1 MTQKR
6 IRASMLKDASETARE
21 HALLYRLAR
30 NGKITLAE
38 LRTYSAV
45 MGTHR
50 TILESTQTEERL
62 GKIEERIEDLLVSEG
77 RTVVKFNPKVA

>member
-38 LRTYSAV
+38 LRTYSTV
-45 MGTHR
+45 LGTHR
-50 TILESTQTEERL
+50 TILESTQTEQRL
-62 GKIEERIEDLLVSEG
+62 GELEERIEQALLSDQ
-77 RTVVKFNPKVA
+77 RNVVQFKAKA